1 MGLLETL
8 LSFQMG
14 AALGLYLVVAVTLEL
29 VGHRVHDAVADAPV
43 SEWVLERVGRPLARA
58 LAMSAFI
65 LAAYPT
71 LFGWDAAPLLPAL
84 VDDSHHLRD
93 LVNVAFVLTL
103 LLPFVPV
110 IGQVSGLILPVQGV
124 ALACLVLHWV
134 GVSAGVNVAYW
145 PGAGAFALALA
156 LALPAPF
163 AARSLAARVGRWLDR
178 RTEREGFAS
187 VLAEGLLL
195 AFQAPAI
202 LAFTHTLG
210 RQFA

>member
-1 MGLLETL
+1 MALLETL

-14 AALGLYLVVAVTLEL
+14 AALGLYLVIAVGLEL
-29 VGHRVHDAVADAPV
+29 LGHRVHGAVAHAPV

-58 LAMSAFI
+58 LAMAAFI

-71 LFGWDAAPLLPAL
+71 LFGWDAAPLLPTLAEEG
-84 VDDSHHLRD
+84 HHLRD
-93 LVNVAFVLTL
+93 LVNLAFLLTL

-110 IGQVSGLILPVQGV
+110 IGQVAGLILPVQGIT
-124 ALACLVLHWV
+124 LACLVLHWV
-134 GVSAGVNVAYW
+134 GTSTGIDVSYW
-145 PGAGAFALALA
+145 PGAGAFAVALA

-163 AARSLAARVGRWLDR
+163 AARRLAATAGRWMDR